1 METLVAALGGIA
13 ISAGA
18 IVAFTYFVIY
28 GRLRPSSNIVEW
40 VDWNDAVVAILGISV
55 LGVLLT
61 LIPTL
66 VMTRKYL
73 KV

>member
-1 METLVAALGGIA
+1 MAWIDWHDGIA
-13 ISAGA
+13 AFGA
-18 IVAFTYFVIY
+18 IA
-28 GRLRPSSNIVEW
+28 
-40 VDWNDAVVAILGISV
+40 A

-61 LIPTL
+61 AIPTL

>member
-1 METLVAALGGIA
+1 
-13 ISAGA
+13 
-18 IVAFTYFVIY
+18 
-28 GRLRPSSNIVEW
+28 VEW
-40 VDWNDAVVAILGISV
+40 VDWRDSFIAIGGIAA